1 MAINSYACFMGSI
14 TSRGTFAAMRIL
26 AGVKWLSRDG
36 GSSTIRTHVTLLL
49 AALGIL
55 LVAPIASAQSD
66 PVPPR
71 AAHLTPRPPTPA
83 VSWNARVLAPVVAK
97 AQPNHRAKAVM
108 TVQPVAPLGGGPT
121 ILLVLSHR
129 VINGQEW
136 TKLLL
141 PIRPNGTSGWVPS
154 DYLRFRKNNVRI
166 VVDVSERRT
175 YVYRNNRLVLR
186 ERNAVGASR
195 TPTPFG
201 HFAIAEK
208 VLGPPRGFLGPVIM
222 PATGYS
228 NVLNEYA
235 GGNGRFALH
244 GTSVPD
250 SIGRRASN
258 GCVRHYNAAIL
269 RISRLVAPGTPLLI
283 RP

>member
-1 MAINSYACFMGSI
+1 M
-14 TSRGTFAAMRIL
+14 
-26 AGVKWLSRDG
+26 
-36 GSSTIRTHVTLLL
+36 TIRLLPFVRSGASRMVRTSL
-49 AALGIL
+49 ALVAALG
-55 LVAPIASAQSD
+55 LVATVPTAGAQTDD
-66 PVPPR
+66 PAPPAR
-71 AAHLTPRPPTPA
+71 PPHLTPKPPTPSL
-83 VSWNARVLAPVVAK
+83 SWNARVLAPVVAK

-129 VINGQEW
+129 VIDGQEW

-141 PIRPNGTSGWVPS
+141 PIRPNGTTGWVPS
-154 DYLRFRKNNVRI
+154 DYLRFRANRVRI
-166 VVDVSERRT
+166 MVDISERRT
-175 YVYRNNRLVLR
+175 YVYRDNRLVLR
-186 ERNAVGASR
+186 EKDAVGAVK
-195 TPTPFG
+195 TPTPVG

-208 VLGPPRGFLGPVIM
+208 VLGPPKGFLGPVIM
-222 PATGYS
+222 PTTGYS

-250 SIGRRASN
+250 SIGKRASN
-258 GCVRHYNAAIL
+258 GCIRHYNDAIL
-269 RISRLVAPGTPLLI
+269 RISRLVAPGTPVLI

>member
-1 MAINSYACFMGSI
+1 
-14 TSRGTFAAMRIL
+14 
-26 AGVKWLSRDG
+26 
-36 GSSTIRTHVTLLL
+36 
-49 AALGIL
+49 
-55 LVAPIASAQSD
+55 
-66 PVPPR
+66 
-71 AAHLTPRPPTPA
+71 
-83 VSWNARVLAPVVAK
+83 
-97 AQPNHRAKAVM
+97 M

-129 VINGQEW
+129 VVNGQEW

-154 DYLRFRKNNVRI
+154 DYLRFRTNNVRI
-166 VVDVSERRT
+166 VVDVSDRRT

-186 ERNAVGASR
+186 ERNAVGAGR
-195 TPTPFG
+195 TPTPHG

-244 GTSVPD
+244 GTSVPS

-258 GCVRHYNAAIL
+258 GCVRHHNAAVL
-269 RISRLVAPGTPLLI
+269 RISRLVAPGTPLHI

>member
-1 MAINSYACFMGSI
+1 
-14 TSRGTFAAMRIL
+14 MRIL
-26 AGVKWLSRDG
+26 AGVAWLSRSG
-36 GSSTIRTHVTLLL
+36 GSRTIRSHVALLL
-49 AALGIL
+49 VGLGIL
-55 LVAPIASAQSD
+55 ASA
-66 PVPPR
+66 PVAMGQEEPLPPR
-71 AAHLTPRPPTPA
+71 AAHLTPKPPTPSL
-83 VSWNARVLAPVVAK
+83 SWNARVLAPVVAK

-129 VINGQEW
+129 VIDGQEW

-141 PIRPNGTSGWVPS
+141 PIRPNGTTGWVPS
-154 DYLRFRKNNVRI
+154 DYLRFRANRVRI
-166 VVDVSERRT
+166 MVDISERRT
-175 YVYRNNRLVLR
+175 YVYRDNRLVLR
-186 ERNAVGASR
+186 EKDAVGAVK
-195 TPTPFG
+195 TPTPVG

-208 VLGPPRGFLGPVIM
+208 VLGPPKGFLGPVIM
-222 PATGYS
+222 PTTGYS

-250 SIGRRASN
+250 SIGKRASN
-258 GCVRHYNAAIL
+258 GCIRHYNDAIH
-269 RISRLVAPGTPLLI
+269 RISRLVAPGTPLHI